1 MMENGDV
8 LTLVDDEGSE
18 QEVEVLGSLDLEN
31 QHYIAVAYLDEL
43 ELEDGEK
50 EKEDLNIFFLQ
61 VNESDELSVIE
72 NDEEFEKVSS
82 AFEAALEQR

>member
-1 MMENGDV
+1 MVIENGEV
-8 LTLVDDEGSE
+8 LTVVDDEGVE

-43 ELEDGEK
+43 EDGEN
-50 EKEDLNIFFLQ
+50 EIEDLDVFFLQ
-61 VNESDELSVIE
+61 VKENDELSVIE

-82 AFEAALEQR
+82 AFEAALEER